1 MNPFVY
7 MLTFLIPLGIV
18 GFIAAHRERRAREE
32 RERAE
37 QKK

>member
-7 MLTFLIPLGIV
+7 SLMLLVPLGIV